1 MFLGKLV
8 KLRKAKEW
16 LEWEERTTVS
26 EEEQKEA
33 KKREQRKRE
42 RPLTLKNGT
51 LVEAKEEDEKLFFS
65 RDRAEALMRRG
76 SLGWC
81 VGRRLYLFVTGFQP
95 RD

>member
-8 KLRKAKEW
+8 RLRKAKEW
-16 LEWEERTTVS
+16 LEWES

-51 LVEAKEEDEKLFFS
+51 LVEAKADEEKLFFS